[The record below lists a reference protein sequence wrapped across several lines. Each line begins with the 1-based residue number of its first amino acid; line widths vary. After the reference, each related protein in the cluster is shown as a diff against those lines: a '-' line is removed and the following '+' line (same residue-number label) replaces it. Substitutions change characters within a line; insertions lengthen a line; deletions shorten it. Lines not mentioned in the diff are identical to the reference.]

1 MRRQIKKQARVFAAI
16 VVLFV
21 VAIGVAGYI
30 LSNQRFYLPAWVP
43 VVGTDFYEVEAE
55 LSTAQAVVPGQGQ
68 TVNVAG
74 VKVGEVG
81 SVNLEDGRAVVKM
94 QIKDKYKPIYKDATI
109 LLRPKTGLKDMIL
122 ALDPGTPAAGEV
134 PEGGRISVGNTLPD
148 VNPDEV
154 LSALD
159 GDTRDYLRIL
169 LNAGGTAFR
178 DTNSAATGQTASQD
192 LRETFKR
199 FEPTGRYSVRITR
212 QLAKRRHNISRAIH
226 SFQLISTAL
235 GAKDKQ
241 LAALVDSANANFS
254 AFAEEEA
261 SLREAL
267 TLFPGTLSQTAT
279 TLTDVNTLA
288 KELGPTLE
296 GLLPF
301 AHALPTSLTR
311 QRPFLRETTPII
323 KNQVRPFA
331 RDVQPTVRD
340 LRSATSKLA
349 PVTPDLTTRVQG
361 PEQVLQRAGLRSPGR
376 RAVLPLLERLG
387 GALRDPAQHPRGR
400 ARADDPGNRARHV
413 QRLPDAEPARG
424 REPAARHAHGAR
436 QLPRRHRALPTPPLG
451 ALRQAG
457 TRSPGGQ
464 VIA

>member
-1 MRRQIKKQARVFAAI
+1 M
-16 VVLFV
+16 
-21 VAIGVAGYI
+21 
-30 LSNQRFYLPAWVP
+30 
-43 VVGTDFYEVEAE
+43 
-55 LSTAQAVVPGQGQ
+55 
-68 TVNVAG
+68 
-74 VKVGEVG
+74 
-81 SVNLEDGRAVVKM
+81 
-94 QIKDKYKPIYKDATI
+94 
-109 LLRPKTGLKDMIL
+109 
-122 ALDPGTPAAGEV
+122 
-134 PEGGRISVGNTLPD
+134 
-148 VNPDEV
+148 NPDEV

-288 KELGPTLE
+288 KKLGPTLE

-301 AHALPTSLTR
+301 AHALPTSLSR

-349 PVTPDLTTRVQG
+349 PVTPDLTRG
-361 PEQVLQRAGLRSPGR
+361 SRS
-376 RAVLPLLERLG
+376 
-387 GALRDPAQHPRGR
+387 
-400 ARADDPGNRARHV
+400 
-413 QRLPDAEPARG
+413 
-424 REPAARHAHGAR
+424 
-436 QLPRRHRALPTPPLG
+436 
-451 ALRQAG
+451 
-457 TRSPGGQ
+457 
-464 VIA
+464 